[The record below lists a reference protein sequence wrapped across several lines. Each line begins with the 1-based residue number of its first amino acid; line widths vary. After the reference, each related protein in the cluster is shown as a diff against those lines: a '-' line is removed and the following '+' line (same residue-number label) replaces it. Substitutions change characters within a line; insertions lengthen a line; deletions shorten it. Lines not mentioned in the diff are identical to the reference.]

1 MEHVVEFLKH
11 IGLQQYADVFFD
23 NGYDS
28 LDLFFVMDEMD
39 FKIFGPYVGMKP
51 GHLKRL
57 QEAVFSMKR
66 RGDVQVIDLVPQ
78 SNERDEGIVGSVA
91 AAAAAPTKRK
101 SSGNN
106 IPHTVPNAK
115 QARIASLRHSTQQ
128 GHSAM
133 RDNKSGSNK
142 ITYRC
147 TSVLSKK
154 VKKAMGPDEPHK
166 SQKCQYCLVWRKN
179 KSRMYVLDPDASVM
193 AHAPMCPAPQKV
205 TRDELLHDPK
215 FVHHSLTHGTVT
227 GKNAS
232 ENATSRGGI
241 MDGSVNFRT
250 AKRASNDV
258 KRYHDKD
265 YNEDWSKL
273 REWGREYEQK
283 NTNSRFRL
291 QINEDTNRCVT
302 WA

>member
-1 MEHVVEFLKH
+1 M
-11 IGLQQYADVFFD
+11 
-23 NGYDS
+23 
-28 LDLFFVMDEMD
+28 
-39 FKIFGPYVGMKP
+39 
-51 GHLKRL
+51 
-57 QEAVFSMKR
+57 
-66 RGDVQVIDLVPQ
+66 
-78 SNERDEGIVGSVA
+78 
-91 AAAAAPTKRK
+91 
-101 SSGNN
+101 
-106 IPHTVPNAK
+106 
-115 QARIASLRHSTQQ
+115 ASLIAFALIS
-128 GHSAM
+128 
-133 RDNKSGSNK
+133 
-142 ITYRC
+142 
-147 TSVLSKK
+147 
-154 VKKAMGPDEPHK
+154 PP
-166 SQKCQYCLVWRKN
+166 
-179 KSRMYVLDPDASVM
+179 
-193 AHAPMCPAPQKV
+193 APFAPQKV